1 MSITLL
7 HLIPKDP
14 HFSPAQA
21 ATEAAQDWLQQLV
34 PEAALPGGYFDSLA
48 VTMACCSAQ
57 TDLNALDYVELRVFA
72 RYGLVTTNPECE
84 LPLPL
89 PPASVQAL
97 EVLLATDLRQVIAG
111 TDFKRWL
118 RYTGLLGNRSS

>member
-14 HFSPAQA
+14 HFSP
-21 ATEAAQDWLQQLV
+21 AQDWLQQLV

-84 LPLPL
+84 LPLP
-89 PPASVQAL
+89 PASVQAL